1 MSIFL
6 FADESGTSASEPCYS
21 IGALL
26 VPETHLDEFNRE
38 FSRLVDVHGVV
49 GEVRWTKV
57 AKSHGLM
64 NLAIDLLRYV
74 ISSGLCFNC
83 IVVLKDPYNKWKR
96 GTEDEAF
103 YTTYGLLLKHSLE
116 GQDSDCLAFI
126 DDRSETYGKHDEA
139 LQIIT
144 NRMLDKMAG
153 RANLAAVNKSDSRK
167 YLGIQAVDMLT
178 GAIKAAHHLF
188 LDQNCP
194 LSPGKKLLLDRL
206 AKTLG
211 WDALHYDTWPNQEF
225 NIWHFPEKEYR
236 AMPATVTLE
245 PNYDVPYVTAAELPG
260 S

>member
-26 VPETHLDEFNRE
+26 IPETLLDEFNRE

-96 GTEDEAF
+96 GTEDAAF
-103 YTTYGLLLKHSLE
+103 YTTYGLLLSTPFHKFVHVFLMRQSK
-116 GQDSDCLAFI
+116 LA
-126 DDRSETYGKHDEA
+126 SGA
-139 LQIIT
+139 PVW
-144 NRMLDKMAG
+144 
-153 RANLAAVNKSDSRK
+153 RADGSSR
-167 YLGIQAVDMLT
+167 T
-178 GAIKAAHHLF
+178 G
-188 LDQNCP
+188 
-194 LSPGKKLLLDRL
+194 
-206 AKTLG
+206 
-211 WDALHYDTWPNQEF
+211 
-225 NIWHFPEKEYR
+225 
-236 AMPATVTLE
+236 
-245 PNYDVPYVTAAELPG
+245 
-260 S
+260 